1 METKSPGTQRTTRA
15 EAVTLDCMSQSL
27 KTIVGGLW
35 NRAWRDLGFRVAEG
49 ADGGCEL
56 WEEGWIREGLGGA

>member
-1 METKSPGTQRTTRA
+1 
-15 EAVTLDCMSQSL
+15 MSQSL

-35 NRAWRDLGFRVAEG
+35 NKAWRDLGFRVTEG

-56 WEEGWIREGLGGA
+56 WEEGWIQETDTCAINIRCE